1 MYIDKRGETALTIA
15 IGKRKFNTH
24 LIQNIVENYEWSMG
38 PSHKNRKT
46 MEFPFQYQYAVH
58 NPNVALEMVV
68 TLYQKLSFVICSINV
83 ELQTS
88 IHIALSNRCSNDVV
102 MFLIDKSKEREEF
115 SVYINLDKNQKIP
128 LMLALENKYSTDVIT
143 NIIEVME
150 RGINNWV
157 DCFVEF
163 EKGRKT
169 KSINKIHCSKISAN
183 MQFVKSGKRIVQGIK
198 TSWCDDFVWVIEIT
212 DSEKIVAQNFS

>member
-1 MYIDKRGETALTIA
+1 
-15 IGKRKFNTH
+15 
-24 LIQNIVENYEWSMG
+24 
-38 PSHKNRKT
+38 
-46 MEFPFQYQYAVH
+46 
-58 NPNVALEMVV
+58 
-68 TLYQKLSFVICSINV
+68 
-83 ELQTS
+83 
-88 IHIALSNRCSNDVV
+88 

-115 SVYINLDKNQKIP
+115 SSVYINLDKNQKIP

-169 KSINKIHCSKISAN
+169 KSINKIDCSKISAN

-212 DSEKIVAQNFS
+212 DSEKIVAKNFS